1 MEVMAGR
8 VRYQDGFEKLHRDER
23 DDFEQLRYEIGD
35 ALLDAASAAP
45 AASLATYSGCHAG
58 RLS

>member
-1 MEVMAGR
+1 MAGR

-35 ALLDAASAAP
+35 ALLDAASTAP

-58 RLS
+58 RQS